1 MGLVKLGGLQVH
13 AANPETLIFQ
23 SLDKVAADEAAC
35 PANQSLFHFIRLSPT
50 VCIQSYQSRHD
61 RDNAFRTPE
70 TVGRVF
76 GRGDILGRGF
86 PGGFRRDSATIRSF
100 PVIGSHGTIIVHA
113 YRSSL

>member
-1 MGLVKLGGLQVH
+1 LVKLGGLQVH

-23 SLDKVAADEAAC
+23 SLDKMAADETAR

-50 VCIQSYQSRHD
+50 SGLQSYQLRHD
-61 RDNAFRTPE
+61 GDNAFRTPE

-86 PGGFRRDSATIRSF
+86 PGGFPRDSATIRSLA
-100 PVIGSHGTIIVHA
+100 VIDSHGTIIVQAH
-113 YRSSL
+113 RPTL